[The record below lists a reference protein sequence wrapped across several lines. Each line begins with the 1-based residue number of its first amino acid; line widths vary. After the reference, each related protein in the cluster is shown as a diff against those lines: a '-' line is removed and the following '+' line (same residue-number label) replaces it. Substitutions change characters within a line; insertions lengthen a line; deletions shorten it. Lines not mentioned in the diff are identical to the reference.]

1 MTGLLQ
7 IDERL
12 RDSPQFGG
20 NGRRRG
26 APASPGTLLHG
37 SGHVPHIF
45 ILERPL
51 QPKAHR
57 WRTATTLYRFLYQKM
72 KQCIVSSGYRPAK
85 ANLLGIR
92 RRWIG
97 ETAGKSQEIVS
108 YAHSGVLS
116 LSSSD
121 LLRKLK
127 YGIRSAS
134 SSLRS
139 SNSASLT
146 RPITSA
152 NLSS

>member
-12 RDSPQFGG
+12 RDSPQFGV

-45 ILERPL
+45 MLERSL
-51 QPKAHR
+51 QPKAR
-57 WRTATTLYRFLYQKM
+57 RSRTAPTLYRFLYKKM
-72 KQCIVSSGYRPAK
+72 KQSIVSSRYRPAK
-85 ANLLGIR
+85 PNLFGIG

-97 ETAGKSQEIVS
+97 ETAGKSQQIVG

-116 LSSSD
+116 L
-121 LLRKLK
+121 
-127 YGIRSAS
+127 
-134 SSLRS
+134 
-139 SNSASLT
+139 
-146 RPITSA
+146 
-152 NLSS
+152 